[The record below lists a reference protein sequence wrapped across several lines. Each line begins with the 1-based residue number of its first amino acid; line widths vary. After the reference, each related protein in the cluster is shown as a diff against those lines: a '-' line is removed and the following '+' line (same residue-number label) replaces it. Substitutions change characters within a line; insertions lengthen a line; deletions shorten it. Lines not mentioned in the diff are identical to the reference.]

1 MHSNGTEKQGYD
13 PLHDGPE
20 LGQHHP
26 NQTEQQNEVIH
37 TDKVKD
43 FLGFREPLQR
53 VAAGLVTL
61 LLLVIVT
68 LGLRIFTGNKSAAV
82 NLSGVSNGIL
92 ITPTSTLSG
101 PIPVIDEVVEVAYS
115 GGIPRLAQIH
125 TNLPTRPR
133 EEIEKYTVQAGD
145 TIYGIAE
152 KFGLKPETILWGNYY
167 TLLDN
172 PSFLQPEEI
181 LNILPVDGVLHKWS
195 AGEGLNGVAGYYNI
209 KPEEIVNYPANHLDP
224 NTIGDFANPNIKPDT
239 WLIIPGGKR
248 EFINWS
254 APRITRDDPSVAA
267 VLGGGVCGSVDGGA
281 VGIGYFIWP
290 TNNHFL
296 SGFDYSPA
304 TNHYGIDL
312 DGETGDPIYA
322 SDNGVVVYAGW
333 NDYGYG
339 NMVVIDHGGGWQSL
353 YGHLSQIGVECGANV
368 YQGQVIGLM
377 GSTGKSTGSH
387 LHFELMSGDTKVNP
401 FSYLP
406 AP

>member
-1 MHSNGTEKQGYD
+1 M
-13 PLHDGPE
+13 
-20 LGQHHP
+20 
-26 NQTEQQNEVIH
+26 
-37 TDKVKD
+37 
-43 FLGFREPLQR
+43 
-53 VAAGLVTL
+53 
-61 LLLVIVT
+61 
-68 LGLRIFTGNKSAAV
+68 
-82 NLSGVSNGIL
+82 
-92 ITPTSTLSG
+92 
-101 PIPVIDEVVEVAYS
+101 
-115 GGIPRLAQIH
+115 
-125 TNLPTRPR
+125 
-133 EEIEKYTVQAGD
+133 
-145 TIYGIAE
+145 
-152 KFGLKPETILWGNYY
+152 
-167 TLLDN
+167 
-172 PSFLQPEEI
+172 
-181 LNILPVDGVLHKWS
+181 
-195 AGEGLNGVAGYYNI
+195 
-209 KPEEIVNYPANHLDP
+209 
-224 NTIGDFANPNIKPDT
+224 
-239 WLIIPGGKR
+239 IIPGGKR

>member
-1 MHSNGTEKQGYD
+1 MQSNGNENQGYD

-20 LGQHHP
+20 LGHP
-26 NQTEQQNEVIH
+26 NSNPIEQQNEAIH

-53 VAAGLVTL
+53 VAAGAVTL
-61 LLLVIVT
+61 ILLVVVAF
-68 LGLRIFTGNKSAAV
+68 GLRMFTGNQPAAV
-82 NLSGVSNGIL
+82 TQSSNRNFS
-92 ITPTSTLSG
+92 ITPTSTMSG
-101 PIPVIDEVVEVAYS
+101 PAPVIDQIAEVAYN

-172 PSFLQPEEI
+172 PSYLQPDEV

-209 KPEEIVNYPANHLDP
+209 KPEEIIQFPANKLDP
-224 NTIGDFANPNIKPDT
+224 NAIGDFANPNIKPDT
-239 WLIIPGGKR
+239 WLIIPGGSR

-254 APRITRDDPSVAA
+254 APRITRDDPSVAG
-267 VLGGGVCGSVDGGA
+267 VLGGGVCGSTEGGA

-304 TNHYGIDL
+304 TNHMGIDL
-312 DGETGDPIYA
+312 DGETGDPVYA

-333 NDYGYG
+333 NEFGYG
-339 NMVVIDHGGGWQSL
+339 NMVVIDHGDGWQSL
-353 YGHLSQIGVECGANV
+353 YAHLDQIGVECGANT
-368 YQGQVIGLM
+368 YQGQVIGLL
-377 GSTGKSTGSH
+377 GNTGRSSGSH
-387 LHFELMSGDTKVNP
+387 LHFELMTGDTKVNP
-401 FSYLP
+401 LSYLP
-406 AP
+406 AS